1 MRNLPLNRSI
11 VSTIQLSKNKANM
24 YHCSSM
30 QQFVSN
36 WQAHLSKWIQPPYI
50 VCMFLRAKLKQETE
64 QRIST
69 ASLHYCLFKST
80 TPIKNIES
88 HCINDMYEMIV
99 IRRNNIDV
107 RYIWS
112 KYLHIQA
119 TNYTTNISQHCSKWL
134 RGWGGKLD
142 WNTDG
147 PAFVTST
154 SMFMQEWKSLMNYI
168 ICAR

>member
-1 MRNLPLNRSI
+1 M
-11 VSTIQLSKNKANM
+11 V
-24 YHCSSM
+24 H
-30 QQFVSN
+30 FVYN

-50 VCMFLRAKLKQETE
+50 ISMFLRAKLKQETE
-64 QRIST
+64 ERIST

-88 HCINDMYEMIV
+88 HRINDMYEMIV

-119 TNYTTNISQHCSKWL
+119 SKLQTHISQHRSKWL
-134 RGWGGKLD
+134 RGGGEGRSIGKQTAWLSLLLLAYSCKTEKPDELHHFSGLNGNSFFLIIKLLSCTLGFD
-142 WNTDG
+142 
-147 PAFVTST
+147 
-154 SMFMQEWKSLMNYI
+154 KL
-168 ICAR
+168 ICSRC